1 MRIPAARQALVPTHM
16 LVCLILGVLL
26 VSPSNRYVKPAH
38 STYLSS
44 SSYIQISSVRPLS
57 MLHGPAP
64 TLTSHV
70 ICDDCGFDPR
80 RLPFEYWKDGRCNIP
95 SLQVSRFRRCP
106 SDCMRAGTLYSHC
119 ILNITVSPARRM
131 SRVLQQHCELVDG
144 LCGATRS

>member
-1 MRIPAARQALVPTHM
+1 MRIPAALRTLIPAHM
-16 LVCLILGVLL
+16 LVCMILGVLL

-106 SDCMRAGTLYSHC
+106 SDLDWTGTLWHPC
-119 ILNITVSPARRM
+119 NMFTHHG
-131 SRVLQQHCELVDG
+131 SRLFHSVTLHVDLENL
-144 LCGATRS
+144 LCGAAARWI